1 MEEKGL
7 VAVHEQRLKALEARM
22 KGLEHQSEAIH
33 ELAMSVKEL
42 TINQTQMLKELQE
55 QGGRIK
61 ALEEEPIARSKHIRE
76 KVVDSIVGAVVGALM
91 GILLGIFLRG

>member
-1 MEEKGL
+1 MEEKEL

-22 KGLEHQSEAIH
+22 KDVEHQSEAIH
-33 ELAMSVKEL
+33 QLAMSVKEL
-42 TINQTQMLKELQE
+42 TINQTQMLKELKE

-61 ALEEEPIARSKHIRE
+61 VLEEEPLARSKHIRE